1 MKIFDNGG
9 KQIGRIDQSFS
20 KDKSVNVHELRNITT
35 ITTRDRNSGKVE
47 TETLVGESP
56 FGTGE

>member
-20 KDKSVNVHELRNITT
+20 KDKSVTVHELRNITT
-35 ITTRDRNSGKVE
+35 ITTRDRNSGRVE
-47 TETLVGESP
+47 TETLVGESL